1 MQCTHAVSRCF
12 VLLENVINGFI
23 LYKSEDPYELYV
35 LNSACSLLYT
45 EMVVTK
51 YLAVH
56 FMLS

>member
-1 MQCTHAVSRCF
+1 MPFPAVF

-23 LYKSEDPYELYV
+23 LYKSEDPCELDV

>member
-1 MQCTHAVSRCF
+1 MPFPAVF
-12 VLLENVINGFI
+12 VLLENVINGVI